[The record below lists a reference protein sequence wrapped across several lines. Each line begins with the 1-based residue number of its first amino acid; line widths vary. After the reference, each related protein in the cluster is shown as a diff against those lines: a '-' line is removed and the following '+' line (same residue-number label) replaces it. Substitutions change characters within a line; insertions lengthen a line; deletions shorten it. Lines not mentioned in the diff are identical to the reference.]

1 MNSSRE
7 LLRDYSDEALM
18 LRVKDGDHRAFEELL
33 RRYEKQLLSFFY
45 RQTSDYDGAKDLVM
59 DTFLK
64 LYQASAR
71 YEPRAKFSTYI
82 YQIARNLSINEYN
95 KRQFRKTSSLDEM
108 DEGEGIEVPGTDL
121 NAMELMERQ
130 EKQQLVQMALN
141 SLNEEQRTILILTE
155 YQELPIDRVAQ
166 IMACSVGTVK
176 SRMFRARQRIKEWM
190 VDHGM

>member
-1 MNSSRE
+1 M
-7 LLRDYSDEALM
+7 LLVR
-18 LRVKDGDHRAFEELL
+18 DGDHKAFEELL

-59 DTFLK
+59 DVFLK
-64 LYQASAR
+64 LYQAAPR

-82 YQIARNLSINEYN
+82 YQIARNLSINEFK

-108 DEGEGIEVPGTDL
+108 DEEDGIEIAGNEP
-121 NAMELMERQ
+121 NAMEIMERK
-130 EKQQLVQMALN
+130 EKQQMVQMALN

-155 YQELPIDRVAQ
+155 YQGLPIDRVAQ
-166 IMACSVGTVK
+166 IMGCSVGTIK

-190 VDHGM
+190 VEHGL